1 MEVSSALSVRRRL
14 PMRTGLLERVCKEP
28 LVKLTGWC
36 SFERERPCGLLGRSG
51 EEGLLVPPGREP
63 MGLKSSMKNCSSWS
77 IVLPSE
83 SSFGVLSNNK
93 DIASFFLGSSLEF
106 IDTGLGKGKWWWWFE
121 WE

>member
-14 PMRTGLLERVCKEP
+14 PMRTGSLERVCKEP
-28 LVKLTGWC
+28 LVKLIGWC

-77 IVLPSE
+77 IVFATLCWIYIR
-83 SSFGVLSNNK
+83 SNQ
-93 DIASFFLGSSLEF
+93 SFFFFNIKIPVLERGSGGGGDDLNG
-106 IDTGLGKGKWWWWFE
+106 IA
-121 WE
+121 WED

>member
-14 PMRTGLLERVCKEP
+14 PMRTGSLERVCKEP
-28 LVKLTGWC
+28 LVKLIGWC

-77 IVLPSE
+77 IVFATLCWIYIR
-83 SSFGVLSNNK
+83 SNQ
-93 DIASFFLGSSLEF
+93 SFFFLIKMER
-106 IDTGLGKGKWWWWFE
+106 IDTGLGEGKWWWW
-121 WE
+121 